1 MTENIIIRTIKEVE
15 FFNTRTA
22 LEIFA
27 KERNAYV
34 ILSENRIF
42 DIDNL
47 KNYLIENDLN
57 QFAKNEIKNLLNAID
72 NFLKLYN
79 KRRELPISKKFY
91 HYKNEN
97 SWGKVEASGWGNLF
111 YILHRNDKFM
121 KINEMRFKENHTAEL
136 IYTSLSASRISTKL
150 NEIKDL
156 FVDIIESENIN
167 NKAPQQLDEVK
178 KELHSDIF
186 QHNAFEVFE
195 IYKENKRINVN
206 SRTDLR
212 VIFELLKGDNLLLK
226 TIELKHYINWL
237 NRVYFDGNITE
248 LKKQNLNSKPNIV
261 RTNDYN
267 EYKKTTLKQP

>member
-178 KELHSDIF
+178 KELHNDIF
-186 QHNAFEVFE
+186 KHNAFEVFE
-195 IYKENKRINVN
+195 KYHSTKSLAENCK
-206 SRTDLR
+206 TDLNLLFQL
-212 VIFELLKGDNLLLK
+212 FENDNLFVE
-226 TIELKHYINWL
+226 TVELKHYIKWL
-237 NRVYFDGNITE
+237 NRKYIYSLTE
-248 LKKQNLNSKPNIV
+248 LKKVNINSKPNIQ